1 MKYLLRLLPFFL
13 ILLTACN
20 NNPDKPAGT
29 TGNADDAFSKLSDE
43 YLAGYLSWRPQ
54 QAVGLGF
61 HEYDGKVTDYS
72 KASLDGELKRLKDF
86 EQKLNSVDTADLS
99 PKMFYDYRIL
109 KSAIQYDIFNFE
121 DFHSYTHNPMNY
133 AGAVDVNLY
142 IKRDFAPLVDR
153 LRYVI
158 AVEQKIPEV
167 YAAAKAN
174 LEDSLPKPYIETAI
188 SIAEGGAGFL
198 KGDLLVALKDVK
210 NDTLMK
216 SFTEVNKK
224 AIAAI
229 EDFVSWLRKEKLP
242 RANSAYAIGKDNYKK
257 MLLYSEDIRMS
268 PEEILEIGLKELE
281 LEKDR
286 FNKAA
291 AIINPKKKPRDVL
304 NDVQKE
310 HPSAENLI
318 PEAKKN
324 LEMIRQFVIDKKICT
339 MPSEVRVQVKE
350 TPQYAR
356 ATSTASMDVAGP
368 FETKASESYYYITPV
383 DAAWTPKQKEDWL
396 SSFDYYT
403 TDNVTVHEAY
413 PGHYTQFLHLNA
425 SSASK
430 IEKIFG
436 SYAYIEGW
444 AHYCEKMMIDEGFGN
459 DGDSIRAAKYR
470 MAQSGDALLRLCR
483 LCVSIKMHCQGMT
496 VAEGTKFFM
505 DNWYQGEKPSA
516 QEALR
521 GSFDPGYLFYTV
533 GKLQILKLREDYKKQ
548 EGSSFSLKSFHDQ
561 LMDNGMPP
569 IRLLREV
576 LLKDQSTWEATL

>member
-1 MKYLLRLLPFFL
+1 MRYLLRVLPAFLLL
-13 ILLTACN
+13 AAACN
-20 NNPDKPAGT
+20 NQDKATGNS
-29 TGNADDAFSKLSDE
+29 GNADEAFQKLGDDFLNG
-43 YLAGYLSWRPQ
+43 YLAWRPQ
-54 QAVGLGF
+54 LAVGLGF
-61 HEYDGKVTDYS
+61 HEYDGKVTDFS
-72 KASLDGELKRLKDF
+72 KASLEAELKRLK
-86 EQKLNSVDTADLS
+86 EYKQKLEGVDTADLS
-99 PKMFYDYRIL
+99 PRKFYDFRIL
-109 KSAIQYDIFNFE
+109 RSAILYEIYSFE
-121 DFHSYTHNPMNY
+121 DFKYFTYNPMNY

-142 IKRDFAPLVDR
+142 IKRDFAPLEER
-153 LRYVI
+153 LKFVI
-158 AVEQKIPEV
+158 AVEQKIPAV
-167 YAAAKAN
+167 YEAAKAN
-174 LEDSLPKPYIETAI
+174 LEDSLPRPYIETAI
-188 SIAEGGAGFL
+188 QIAEGAAGFL
-198 KGDLLVALKDVK
+198 KGDLLIALKNVK
-210 NDTLMK
+210 NDSLMK
-216 SFTEVNKK
+216 TFREVNNN
-224 AIAAI
+224 AI
-229 EDFVSWLRKEKLP
+229 ELIGEFVSWLKKEKLP
-242 RANSAYAIGKDNYKK
+242 RANTAYAIGREKYQK
-257 MLLYSEDIRMS
+257 MLLYSEDIRMT

-281 LEKDR
+281 REKDR

-291 AIINPKKKPRDVL
+291 AIINPNKKPREVL

-310 HPSAENLI
+310 HPTAENLI
-318 PEAKKN
+318 PEAKRN
-324 LEMIRQFVIDKKICT
+324 LELIRQFVIDKNICT

-368 FETKASESYYYITPV
+368 FETKATESYYYITPV
-383 DAAWTPKQKEDWL
+383 DPTWTPKQKEDWL

-436 SYAYIEGW
+436 SYAFIEGW

-459 DGDSIRAAKYR
+459 DGDPIKAAKYR

-521 GSFDPGYLFYTV
+521 GTFDPGYLFYTV
-533 GKLQILKLREDYKKQ
+533 GKLQILKLREDYHKQ
-548 EGSSFSLKSFHDQ
+548 EGSNFSLKTFHDQ
-561 LMDNGMPP
+561 VMDNGMPP

-576 LLKDQSTWEATL
+576 LLKDQNNWDATL